1 MEEIMNNHTIE
12 TTNWLTKGI
21 SEEQLKIEKAL
32 SVIAAKI
39 YTKRTQMGMDQKAF
53 AKFMGVSQGMVSRW
67 ESGTYN
73 FSISTLIG
81 ICEKLE
87 LNFEPQIFEKELASQ
102 NTEFVKIKK
111 INYDFGGWVDWRPN
125 SKEVLG
131 KGVA

>member
-21 SEEQLKIEKAL
+21 SEEQIKIEKAL

-87 LNFEPQIFEKELASQ
+87 LNFEPQIWKEPVPLDSEFEK
-102 NTEFVKIKK
+102 NT
-111 INYDFGGWVDWRPN
+111 NG
-125 SKEVLG
+125 
-131 KGVA
+131 

>member
-1 MEEIMNNHTIE
+1 MNNHTIE

-21 SEEQLKIEKAL
+21 SEEQIKIEKAL

-53 AKFMGVSQGMVSRW
+53 AKLMGVSRRMVSRW

-73 FSISTLIG
+73 FSVSELIR

-87 LNFEPQIFEKELASQ
+87 LNFEPQIWKEPVPLDSELEK
-102 NTEFVKIKK
+102 
-111 INYDFGGWVDWRPN
+111 N
-125 SKEVLG
+125 SNG
-131 KGVA
+131 

>member
-1 MEEIMNNHTIE
+1 MNNYTIE

-21 SEEQLKIEKAL
+21 SKEQLKIEKAL

-39 YTKRTQMGMDQKAF
+39 YTKRTQIGMDQKAF
-53 AKFMGVSQGMVSRW
+53 ARFMGVSQGMVSRW

-87 LNFEPQIFEKELASQ
+87 LDFEPQIFEKELAPQ
-102 NTEFVKIKK
+102 NTEFV
-111 INYDFGGWVDWRPN
+111 INKENNCVFREWGDWIP
-125 SKEVLG
+125 SKEILV

>member
-1 MEEIMNNHTIE
+1 MNNYTIE

-21 SEEQLKIEKAL
+21 SKEQLKIEKAL

-39 YTKRTQMGMDQKAF
+39 FTKRTQMGMDQKAF
-53 AKFMGVSQGMVSRW
+53 AKFVGVSQGMVSRW

-87 LNFEPQIFEKELASQ
+87 LDFEPQIFENKAVSCVYVASFL
-102 NTEFVKIKK
+102 T
-111 INYDFGGWVDWRPN
+111 
-125 SKEVLG
+125 
-131 KGVA
+131 

>member
-1 MEEIMNNHTIE
+1 MNNHTIE

-21 SEEQLKIEKAL
+21 SEEQIKVEKAL
-32 SVIAAKI
+32 SVIAAEI

-87 LNFEPQIFEKELASQ
+87 LNFEPQIFEKELAPQ

-111 INYDFGGWVDWRPN
+111 INCDFGGWVDWRPN

>member
-1 MEEIMNNHTIE
+1 MNNHTIE
-12 TTNWLTKGI
+12 TTDWLTKGI

-39 YTKRTQMGMDQKAF
+39 YTKRTQTGMDQKTF
-53 AKFMGVSQGMVSRW
+53 AKFMGVSQGMISRW

-73 FSISTLIG
+73 FSISTLIK
-81 ICEKLE
+81 ICEKLD
-87 LNFEPQIFEKELASQ
+87 LNFEPQIIEKELAPQ

-111 INYDFGGWVDWRPN
+111 SNYDYRGWVDWTPN
-125 SKEVLG
+125 SILVLG

>member
-1 MEEIMNNHTIE
+1 MNNHKIE

-32 SVIAAKI
+32 SVISAKI
-39 YTKRTQMGMDQKAF
+39 YTKRTQLGMDQKAF

-73 FSISTLIG
+73 FSVSTLIG
-81 ICEKLE
+81 ICEKLD
-87 LNFEPQIFEKELASQ
+87 LNFEPQIFEKEFAIR

-111 INYDFGGWVDWRPN
+111 TSCDFKGWVDWKPN
-125 SKEVLG
+125 DKDILG

>member
-1 MEEIMNNHTIE
+1 MNNHTIE
-12 TTNWLTKGI
+12 TTDWLTKGI
-21 SEEQLKIEKAL
+21 SEEQLKIEKVL

-39 YTKRTQMGMDQKAF
+39 FTKRTQMGMDQKGF

-87 LNFEPQIFEKELASQ
+87 LDFEPQIFEKELASQ
-102 NTEFVKIKK
+102 NTEFVKNK
-111 INYDFGGWVDWRPN
+111 G
-125 SKEVLG
+125 SCVL
-131 KGVA
+131 

>member
-1 MEEIMNNHTIE
+1 MNNQTIE

-21 SEEQLKIEKAL
+21 SEEQLKIEKTL
-32 SVIAAKI
+32 SVISAKI

-73 FSISTLIG
+73 FSVTTLIG

-87 LNFEPQIFEKELASQ
+87 LNFEPQIFEKEFSPK
-102 NTEFVKIKK
+102 NIKFVITKK
-111 INYDFGGWVDWRPN
+111 ATYDFREWEDWMPN
-125 SKEVLG
+125 GQGILG

>member
-1 MEEIMNNHTIE
+1 MNNHKIE

-32 SVIAAKI
+32 SVISAKI
-39 YTKRTQMGMDQKAF
+39 YTKRTQLGMDQKAF

-73 FSISTLIG
+73 FSVSTLIG
-81 ICEKLE
+81 ICEKLD
-87 LNFEPQIFEKELASQ
+87 LNFEPQIFEKEFAIR

-111 INYDFGGWVDWRPN
+111 N
-125 SKEVLG
+125 KL
-131 KGVA
+131 

>member
-1 MEEIMNNHTIE
+1 MNNHTIE
-12 TTNWLTKGI
+12 TTNWLTKEI
-21 SEEQLKIEKAL
+21 SEEHIKIEKVL

-53 AKFMGVSQGMVSRW
+53 AKFMGVSRRMVSKW

-87 LNFEPQIFEKELASQ
+87 LNFEPR
-102 NTEFVKIKK
+102 N
-111 INYDFGGWVDWRPN
+111 G
-125 SKEVLG
+125 
-131 KGVA
+131 